1 MALEKLRLQWEKF
14 FEPILNFLGD
24 TNPSVLTW
32 VALPIGLLGGVAI
45 AVAPMDEYGATLL
58 LVGAF
63 LIGVS
68 TILDGLDGPL
78 ARRNGMV
85 TRWSDYLDNTFDRL
99 LDGTWI
105 VCIAI
110 SPFVGD
116 MSFGLV
122 VAWFTLLGS
131 YMGTQAQAVAGTR
144 NYRGFGRADRTI
156 MSIVALILSGLFIF
170 LDVGS
175 FGYFP
180 GIFDHIEISP
190 MSIVLIISGVGGIYT
205 FLIRFAQANNGIKEI
220 DRNDPLPQPNQ
231 DKSEQ

>member
-1 MALEKLRLQWEKF
+1 MALEKLRLKWEQF
-14 FEPILNFLGD
+14 FEPLLNFFGD
-24 TNPSVLTW
+24 TNPAVLTW
-32 VALPIGLLGGVAI
+32 AALPIGIIGGLAI
-45 AVAPMDEYGATLL
+45 AVAEKDDFGATLL
-58 LVGAF
+58 LAGAL
-63 LIGVS
+63 LIGIS

-85 TRWSDYLDNTFDRL
+85 TRWGDYLDNTFDRL

-105 VCIAI
+105 VCIAV

-116 MSFGLV
+116 ISFGLV

-156 MSIVALILSGLFIF
+156 MSIVALILTGLFVF
-170 LDVGS
+170 LEVES

-180 GIFDHIEISP
+180 GIFEHIEISP
-190 MSIVLIISGVGGIYT
+190 MSLVLFISGIGGIYT
-205 FLIRFAQANNGIKEI
+205 FLIRFIQANKGIKEI
-220 DRNDPLPQPNQ
+220 DLNDPLPQPNQ
-231 DKSEQ
+231 EKTQ

>member
-1 MALEKLRLQWEKF
+1 MALEKLRTKWEIF
-14 FEPILNFLGD
+14 FDPILNALGD

-32 VALPIGLLGGVAI
+32 VALPIGILGGLAI
-45 AVAPMDEYGATLL
+45 AVASKDDFGATLL
-58 LVGAF
+58 LAGAL
-63 LIGVS
+63 LIGIS

-85 TRWSDYLDNTFDRL
+85 TRWGDYLDHTFDRL

-105 VCIAI
+105 VCIAV

-116 MSFGLV
+116 IAFGLV

-156 MSIVALILSGLFIF
+156 MSIVALILSGLLIF
-170 LDVGS
+170 FDVAS
-175 FGYFP
+175 FGNFP
-180 GIFDHIEISP
+180 SIFSHIEISP
-190 MSIVLIISGVGGIYT
+190 MSIFLIISGLGGIYT
-205 FLIRFAQANNGIKEI
+205 FLIRFIQANNGIKEI

-231 DKSEQ
+231 E

>member
-1 MALEKLRLQWEKF
+1 
-14 FEPILNFLGD
+14 
-24 TNPSVLTW
+24 VLTW
-32 VALPIGLLGGVAI
+32 VALPIGIIGGLAI
-45 AVAPMDEYGATLL
+45 AVAPVDEFGATLL
-58 LVGAF
+58 LAGAL
-63 LIGVS
+63 LIGIS

-85 TRWSDYLDNTFDRL
+85 TRWGDYLDHTFDRL

-105 VCIAI
+105 VCIAA

-116 MSFGLV
+116 ISFGLV

-156 MSIVALILSGLFIF
+156 MSIVALILTALFVF
-170 LDVGS
+170 MDAGS

-180 GIFDHIEISP
+180 SIFDHIEISP
-190 MSIVLIISGVGGIYT
+190 MSIVLIISGIGGIYT
-205 FLIRFAQANNGIKEI
+205 FLVRFVQASQGIKEI

-231 DKSEQ
+231 EKSE

>member
-1 MALEKLRLQWEKF
+1 MALEKLRLKWEVF
-14 FEPILNFLGD
+14 FEPVLNSLGN

-32 VALPIGLLGGVAI
+32 VALPIGLLGGLAI
-45 AVAPMDEYGATLL
+45 AVAPIDDFGATLL
-58 LVGAF
+58 LAGAL
-63 LIGVS
+63 LIGIS

-85 TRWSDYLDNTFDRL
+85 TRWGDYLDHTFDRL

-105 VCIAI
+105 VCIAV

-116 MSFGLV
+116 ISFGLV

-156 MSIVALILSGLFIF
+156 MSIVALILTGLFVF
-170 LDVGS
+170 FDVAS
-175 FGYFP
+175 FGQFP
-180 GIFDHIEISP
+180 GMFDHIEISP
-190 MSIVLIISGVGGIYT
+190 MSIVLIISGIGGIYT
-205 FLIRFAQANNGIKEI
+205 FLIRFIQANKGIKEI
-220 DRNDPLPQPNQ
+220 DQNDPLPQPNQ
-231 DKSEQ
+231 EKTQ

>member
-1 MALEKLRLQWEKF
+1 MALEKLRDKWEIF
-14 FEPILNFLGD
+14 FEPILNSLGN
-24 TNPSVLTW
+24 TSPSVLTW
-32 VALPIGLLGGVAI
+32 VALPIGLLGGLAI
-45 AVAPMDEYGATLL
+45 AVAPMDEFGATLL
-58 LVGAF
+58 LAGA
-63 LIGVS
+63 LLMGIS

-85 TRWSDYLDNTFDRL
+85 TRWGDYLDHTFDRL

-105 VCIAI
+105 VCIAV

-116 MSFGLV
+116 ISFGLV

-156 MSIVALILSGLFIF
+156 MSIVALILSALFIF
-170 LDVGS
+170 LEVGS

-190 MSIVLIISGVGGIYT
+190 MSIVLIISGIGGIYT
-205 FLIRFAQANNGIKEI
+205 FLIRFVQASQGIKEI

-231 DKSEQ
+231 EKSE

>member
-1 MALEKLRLQWEKF
+1 MALEKLRDKWEIF
-14 FEPILNFLGD
+14 FEPILNSLGD
-24 TNPSVLTW
+24 TSPSVLTW
-32 VALPIGLLGGVAI
+32 AALPIGIIGGLAI
-45 AVAPMDEYGATLL
+45 AVAPMDEFGATLL
-58 LVGAF
+58 LAGA
-63 LIGVS
+63 LLMGIS

-85 TRWSDYLDNTFDRL
+85 TRWGDYLDHTFDRL

-105 VCIAI
+105 VCIAV

-116 MSFGLV
+116 ISLGLV
-122 VAWFTLLGS
+122 VAWLTLLGS

-156 MSIVALILSGLFIF
+156 MSIVALILSALFIF

-175 FGYFP
+175 FGNFP
-180 GIFDHIEISP
+180 WIFDHIEISP
-190 MSIVLIISGVGGIYT
+190 MSIVLIISGIGGIYT
-205 FLIRFAQANNGIKEI
+205 FLVRFIQASQGIKEI

-231 DKSEQ
+231 EKSE

>member
-1 MALEKLRLQWEKF
+1 MALEKLRLKWEDF
-14 FEPILNFLGD
+14 FEPVLNSLGN

-32 VALPIGLLGGVAI
+32 VALPIGLLGGLAI
-45 AVAPMDEYGATLL
+45 AVAPMDEFGATLL
-58 LVGAF
+58 LAGAL
-63 LIGVS
+63 LIGIS

-85 TRWSDYLDNTFDRL
+85 TRWGDYLDHTFDRL

-105 VCIAI
+105 VCIAV

-116 MSFGLV
+116 ISFGLV

-156 MSIVALILSGLFIF
+156 MSIVALILSGLFIL
-170 LDVGS
+170 LDVES

-180 GIFDHIEISP
+180 GLFDHIEISP
-190 MSIVLIISGVGGIYT
+190 MSIVLIISGIGGIYT
-205 FLIRFAQANNGIKEI
+205 FLIRFVQASQGIKEI

-231 DKSEQ
+231 EKSE

>member
-1 MALEKLRLQWEKF
+1 MALEKLRLKWEVF
-14 FEPILNFLGD
+14 FEPVLNSLGN

-32 VALPIGLLGGVAI
+32 VALPIGLLGGLAI
-45 AVAPMDEYGATLL
+45 AVAPIDEFGATLL
-58 LVGAF
+58 LAGAL
-63 LIGVS
+63 LIGIS

-85 TRWSDYLDNTFDRL
+85 TRWGDYLDHTFDRL

-105 VCIAI
+105 VCIAV

-116 MSFGLV
+116 ISFGLV

-156 MSIVALILSGLFIF
+156 MSIVALILTGLFVF
-170 LDVGS
+170 FDVAS
-175 FGYFP
+175 FGQFP
-180 GIFDHIEISP
+180 GMFDHIEISP
-190 MSIVLIISGVGGIYT
+190 MSIVLIISGIGGIYT
-205 FLIRFAQANNGIKEI
+205 FLIRFIQANKGIKEI
-220 DRNDPLPQPNQ
+220 DQNDPLPQPSQ
-231 DKSEQ
+231 EKTQ